1 VGAVAGSVPD
11 LDGSTLGACCLATHP
26 GMVKLSA
33 ARCRGLAVG
42 FEVCWW
48 VDLCIVFVAS
58 RRGALILGLGSM
70 GCVPSRCSFMDVINC
85 GSNQS
90 LGAKVLL
97 WASVLPFSSISGGG
111 FGDDRGG
118 RRVVPQES
126 TKDLKGLVVISSFSR
141 VFCVCLAGQLV
152 PLHLSRR
159 CLYLV
164 CMCMFVY

>member
-1 VGAVAGSVPD
+1 
-11 LDGSTLGACCLATHP
+11 
-26 GMVKLSA
+26 
-33 ARCRGLAVG
+33 
-42 FEVCWW
+42 
-48 VDLCIVFVAS
+48 
-58 RRGALILGLGSM
+58 
-70 GCVPSRCSFMDVINC
+70 MDVINC

-97 WASVLPFSSISGGG
+97 WASVLPFSSISGCG

-126 TKDLKGLVVISSFSR
+126 TKDLKGLVVISPFSR

-164 CMCMFVY
+164 CTCMFVYWMNTGTNKKLHLSYTVYWHLVVSQVSLRPRLVVKIFEKKILVTLFVVIWHNLSNHGLTRLKRFVSTFTDKLCN